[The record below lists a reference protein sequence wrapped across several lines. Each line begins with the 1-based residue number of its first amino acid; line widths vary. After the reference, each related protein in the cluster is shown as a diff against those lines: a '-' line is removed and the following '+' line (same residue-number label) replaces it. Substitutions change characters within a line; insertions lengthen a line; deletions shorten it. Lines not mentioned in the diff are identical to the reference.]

1 LDAKYILNIKE
12 NKLIVRLG
20 SEENPLEALF
30 TDAFAS
36 PQGQIIRFKRDQQ
49 NRIAGFSLSS
59 VRVKEILFSKM

>member
-1 LDAKYILNIKE
+1 
-12 NKLIVRLG
+12 LG